1 MSEEEIK
8 ELKSKIDDG
17 MSLEYLKSI
26 KKDGKDIYDLIREIL
41 ENNTL
46 SGEDKAYLLLQ
57 TDDFEFCKSILCTGG
72 AKEYKI
78 DLNSFFGGANE
89 YFENQDNSSFA
100 KEVLEKND
108 VGDTKIG
115 KILDVIEDKEY
126 LEKII
131 MEGKY
136 EFESQSLRQSIK
148 KIGNPQFA
156 EYVLKNNEKYG
167 LRESDIIMLLR
178 GLKLV
183 ELSKEIVL
191 NADIYGLTSKGIE
204 KLVDELGLEDI
215 SGKIALSA
223 DKLGI
228 DSQTIVKFAKMSNDK
243 DVIEEVLGRYS
254 SSLNRNE
261 TLDLL
266 KMINPD
272 AYERNE
278 MVFKNDATQ
287 NKLIKE
293 IDYLDVDDQ
302 KNILMLFNRKTLQEY
317 RADVLSTDNIE
328 KNLNFFIEREGLNDE
343 QIKNLYKFLET
354 NENVLK
360 CDFKVL
366 DKKYVLLFGEEKINL
381 ISSFPEMVEKLL
393 NFNDETLN
401 LASNLINEYIKES
414 EGEEWT
420 KYAEVLFNNLGQ
432 YESFIEDMSK
442 SGENISLDKLSII
455 LSRPNILEIDSM
467 SDFKNYQEI
476 MNTKTDALIKSDD
489 LDEKKYGVLLK
500 TFGITIEEASKI
512 VEIYGDDIETIKDE
526 NVKAYVNSISE
537 IMHLNDIETLET
549 IYNLKSIDIK
559 EKNPILM
566 ESRIKRAFGEL
577 YNEKLLDVKKLE
589 RVDGYDEM
597 YNAGTDFNMVI
608 TMVGAYDK
616 CNNGKKYSAN
626 LKEDWNRPSLGVQ
639 HFCAS
644 YIRNDMIGT
653 VNSNEAVCYGF
664 TEMGLDSLV
673 MAAPYDLHTNME
685 KKFNSNS
692 EKQCKW
698 YSPDN
703 QINNTDEE
711 YCYNE
716 LDYRRIQ
723 GNKRKQPSYLVA
735 FKKGS
740 EILNL
745 EKVLKAQSEW
755 STSDKKFPIVLVDID
770 ECLAAEKSK
779 LDIMLKEAIL
789 NKDPKLAEQVLQ
801 KIKNNKKTCYRF
813 NVSSNNY
820 FQNINLG
827 EVEAMLKSNNVKFEN
842 ESVKETERVTTN
854 SINQN
859 KDGTIP
865 LEEQDITRE
874 DLEEIDAEVKPNERE
889 ACSCVILL
897 DEIKKIKKR
906 QGEKVYGR

>member
-8 ELKSKIDDG
+8 ELKSKINDG

-500 TFGITIEEASKI
+500 TF
-512 VEIYGDDIETIKDE
+512 
-526 NVKAYVNSISE
+526 
-537 IMHLNDIETLET
+537 
-549 IYNLKSIDIK
+549 
-559 EKNPILM
+559 
-566 ESRIKRAFGEL
+566 
-577 YNEKLLDVKKLE
+577 
-589 RVDGYDEM
+589 
-597 YNAGTDFNMVI
+597 
-608 TMVGAYDK
+608 
-616 CNNGKKYSAN
+616 
-626 LKEDWNRPSLGVQ
+626 
-639 HFCAS
+639 
-644 YIRNDMIGT
+644 
-653 VNSNEAVCYGF
+653 
-664 TEMGLDSLV
+664 
-673 MAAPYDLHTNME
+673 
-685 KKFNSNS
+685 
-692 EKQCKW
+692 
-698 YSPDN
+698 
-703 QINNTDEE
+703 
-711 YCYNE
+711 
-716 LDYRRIQ
+716 
-723 GNKRKQPSYLVA
+723 
-735 FKKGS
+735 
-740 EILNL
+740 
-745 EKVLKAQSEW
+745 
-755 STSDKKFPIVLVDID
+755 
-770 ECLAAEKSK
+770 
-779 LDIMLKEAIL
+779 
-789 NKDPKLAEQVLQ
+789 
-801 KIKNNKKTCYRF
+801 
-813 NVSSNNY
+813 
-820 FQNINLG
+820 
-827 EVEAMLKSNNVKFEN
+827 
-842 ESVKETERVTTN
+842 
-854 SINQN
+854 
-859 KDGTIP
+859 
-865 LEEQDITRE
+865 
-874 DLEEIDAEVKPNERE
+874 
-889 ACSCVILL
+889 
-897 DEIKKIKKR
+897 
-906 QGEKVYGR
+906 